1 MTNLHTYALLAVVA
15 AWPAFALDYAAV
27 DQTADPPAP
36 AIATTSSAPIAPVA
50 PIDDQEPP
58 PPPPP
63 PPAAPPA
70 PPAAAAPKVTSQK
83 VTRPEA
89 ATAPRAPAPPAVPAP
104 PAAARSRQLVNVDVE
119 VSLVVRSDTPA
130 APRTV
135 KLRVA
140 DDQNGQYRQDMG
152 RAVLNVDVRPSVVD
166 ASRTSVSLA
175 IEVINPSTNP
185 SAMELNQMR
194 SRLEVLLKNGEPT
207 TVSQW
212 SDGTLNRSIDI
223 IVKATQVR

>member
-1 MTNLHTYALLAVVA
+1 
-15 AWPAFALDYAAV
+15 
-27 DQTADPPAP
+27 
-36 AIATTSSAPIAPVA
+36 
-50 PIDDQEPP
+50 
-58 PPPPP
+58 
-63 PPAAPPA
+63 
-70 PPAAAAPKVTSQK
+70 
-83 VTRPEA
+83 
-89 ATAPRAPAPPAVPAP
+89 
-104 PAAARSRQLVNVDVE
+104 
-119 VSLVVRSDTPA
+119 
-130 APRTV
+130 
-135 KLRVA
+135 
-140 DDQNGQYRQDMG
+140 MG

-185 SAMELNQMR
+185 GAMELNQMR